1 MLNEPSATA
10 EMPGALPPPKRI
22 SRSRIL
28 YSTIALALAAVLL
41 YFSLRGIDWH
51 KVWTTL
57 AGADIRFIV
66 ILAALTTFSLILR
79 SLRWRVLLRAGAPV
93 DFPTAFWAM
102 SACYFGN
109 NFLPAR
115 AGELVRT
122 FIVSRRTGLSK
133 TFVLTTALSER
144 LSDAIALV
152 VIGSAVLI
160 GLPVRP
166 GWFAHAAKPFAVVG
180 LVGVAAF
187 AVLPWLES
195 LWKGLLDRIPLKD
208 GVRGKLVAILDHIL
222 TGIRAFHNTGRLS
235 RFAGFTICIWFSDA
249 LGTIA
254 GMHALGFH
262 CSLAV
267 AFLLLAG
274 LGLGSALPSTPGYV
288 GIYQFVAVSVLTP
301 FGFSR
306 AGAIAYILL
315 AQAVQYVLIGF
326 WGFLGLVRTRSLNV
340 WTRAENGPVRQVS
353 I

>member
-1 MLNEPSATA
+1 MLKEPSVAA
-10 EMPGALPPPKRI
+10 EMPGALPPAKRI
-22 SRSRIL
+22 SRARIL
-28 YSTIALALAAVLL
+28 YSAIALGLAAVLL
-41 YFSLRGIDWH
+41 YFSLRGIDWRQ
-51 KVWTTL
+51 VWTIL
-57 AGADIRFIV
+57 AGADIRFI
-66 ILAALTTFSLILR
+66 LLGAALSTCSLVLR
-79 SLRWRVLLRAGAPV
+79 SLRWRVLLRSHADV

-144 LSDAIALV
+144 LSDAVALV
-152 VIGSAVLI
+152 IIGSIVLLT
-160 GLPVRP
+160 LPVRP
-166 GWFAHAAKPFAVVG
+166 GWFAHAAEPFAIVG
-180 LVGVAAF
+180 LLGVAAI
-187 AVLPWLES
+187 AVLPRLEN
-195 LWKGLLDRIPLKD
+195 LWKALLVRIPIKERL
-208 GVRGKLVAILDHIL
+208 RGKLLAVLDHIL

-235 RFAGFTICIWFSDA
+235 RFASFTICIWFSDA

-262 CSLAV
+262 CTLAV

-274 LGLGSALPSTPGYV
+274 LGLGSAAPSTPGYL

-326 WGFLGLVRTRSLNV
+326 WGFLGLVRTRSFNFRTV
-340 WTRAENGPVRQVS
+340 VTTGQ
-353 I
+353 

>member
-1 MLNEPSATA
+1 MPKEPSVTA
-10 EMPGALPPPKRI
+10 RMPGALPPARRI
-22 SRSRIL
+22 SRTGIL
-28 YSTIALALAAVLL
+28 YSAFALALAAGLL
-41 YFSLRGIDWH
+41 YFSLRGIDWR
-51 KVWTTL
+51 KVWTIL
-57 AGADIRFIV
+57 AGADLRFV
-66 ILAALTTFSLILR
+66 LLGAAFTTFSLILR
-79 SLRWRVLLRAGAPV
+79 SLRWRVLLRSRAPV
-93 DFPTAFWAM
+93 GFPTAFWAM

-144 LSDAIALV
+144 LSDAIALI

-160 GLPVRP
+160 ALPVRP
-166 GWFAHAAKPFAVVG
+166 GWFARAAKPFVIVG
-180 LVGVAAF
+180 LLGVAAV
-187 AVLPWLES
+187 VLLPRLETLS
-195 LWKGLLDRIPLKD
+195 KTLLHRIPIKERQRD
-208 GVRGKLVAILDHIL
+208 KFIAIFDHIL
-222 TGIRAFHNTGRLS
+222 AGIRAFHNTGRLS
-235 RFAGFTICIWFSDA
+235 RFAGLTICIWFSDA
-249 LGTIA
+249 LSTLA
-254 GMHALGFH
+254 GMQALGFH
-262 CSLAV
+262 CDLPV

-326 WGFLGLVRTRSLNV
+326 WGFLGLVHTRSFNFRADPTHISLLNPS
-340 WTRAENGPVRQVS
+340 E
-353 I
+353 